1 MARIIHSLIQAL
13 IRHLWSAGAGEI
25 GARREQGPGY
35 VGGAADV
42 TSQSPICLNHGWDKL
57 FEDKFRA
64 LWSQIWLRTA
74 TLQASGGEGSL
85 LCFSRVLL

>member
-1 MARIIHSLIQAL
+1 M
-13 IRHLWSAGAGEI
+13 GT
-25 GARREQGPGY
+25 GPRC
-35 VGGAADV
+35 VGGAGDV
-42 TSQSPICLNHGWDKL
+42 SNQSPICLNHGCDKL

-64 LWSQIWLRTA
+64 LWSQIWLGTA